1 MTGRCVFHFDPAA
14 ARFRLASVHPGQTA
28 AEVRDATGFDYDGD
42 DAPETADPTPAQ
54 LALLRGPV
62 CAEMLDTYPEFCSR
76 VWGQAAG

>member
-1 MTGRCVFHFDPAA
+1 MLDLKTAGSAA
-14 ARFRLASVHPGQTA
+14 GVLFAGVPKAWAGGIYA
-28 AEVRDATGFDYDGD
+28 D

-76 VWGQAAG
+76 VWRNAA